1 MAWVRIPPLPRSFV
15 PPKRRLLFAA
25 GSRPA
30 GRGAPEHHLAER
42 RAALGTAAL
51 TAALWLRNAGGEA
64 ECGARSAPTRLP
76 VPSPPPGS
84 RPSACPGLL
93 PALSRTALPAV
104 PSLRPGE
111 EGLRES
117 FDAKQPSPGRCDRAG
132 PPPGPAAGRHHSG
145 LTELHVPFYFPSYA
159 VTQPMHNEN
168 LHRVSSAQPTGV
180 IHSREPSTRF
190 PCTFLSSLR
199 PRAAAPTPSP
209 AFLLFS
215 IGEALWAVPC
225 VPSAAPRALQQSA
238 WKDV

>member
-1 MAWVRIPPLPRSFV
+1 MRCSIRAH
-15 PPKRRLLFAA
+15 A
-25 GSRPA
+25 PA
-30 GRGAPEHHLAER
+30 R
-42 RAALGTAAL
+42 AL
-51 TAALWLRNAGGEA
+51 TA
-64 ECGARSAPTRLP
+64 PRLTAIC
-76 VPSPPPGS
+76 VPRPPS
-84 RPSACPGLL
+84 RPFSHCAPGCSLT
-93 PALSRTALPAV
+93 ASRG
-104 PSLRPGE
+104 S
-111 EGLRES
+111 EGDLRES

-225 VPSAAPRALQQSA
+225 VPSAAPCALQQSA

>member
-64 ECGARSAPTRLP
+64 ECGARYAPTRLP

-111 EGLRES
+111 GKRVSGSPLTRNSPGLGDVTVQGRPQAPLQGGTTAGLRS
-117 FDAKQPSPGRCDRAG
+117 F
-132 PPPGPAAGRHHSG
+132 
-145 LTELHVPFYFPSYA
+145 TFPFIFP
-159 VTQPMHNEN
+159 H
-168 LHRVSSAQPTGV
+168 
-180 IHSREPSTRF
+180 
-190 PCTFLSSLR
+190 
-199 PRAAAPTPSP
+199 
-209 AFLLFS
+209 
-215 IGEALWAVPC
+215 
-225 VPSAAPRALQQSA
+225 LQ
-238 WKDV
+238 